1 MVESVVES
9 PNSCGFLLQRG
20 PFLQYLASSIA
31 IPISLPILRKLKQVY
46 KIPMREQQ
54 GTNFCETIL
63 EKQMPSSWP
72 PTSKLVVKALQIF
85 HKKEFIFKLFLF
97 HENSDSSRCGFLW
110 LSAPSVY
117 PSLLPLLP
125 EMIFV
130 NIIKK
135 TQCHQDFHHSFFLPY
150 SWSSFKGDRSLIDEG
165 SRTNLTKA
173 VKTDKSRNFDRKT
186 ISIRLISLLTSTG
199 IFSDTSTHSS

>member
-1 MVESVVES
+1 M
-9 PNSCGFLLQRG
+9 
-20 PFLQYLASSIA
+20 
-31 IPISLPILRKLKQVY
+31 
-46 KIPMREQQ
+46 
-54 GTNFCETIL
+54 
-63 EKQMPSSWP
+63 
-72 PTSKLVVKALQIF
+72 VKALQIF
-85 HKKEFIFKLFLF
+85 HNKGFIFEFFLF

-117 PSLLPLLP
+117 PSLLTLLP
-125 EMIFV
+125 EITIV
-130 NIIKK
+130 NII
-135 TQCHQDFHHSFFLPY
+135 QNLSVIRISIIFIFLPY

-186 ISIRLISLLTSTG
+186 IWIRLISLLTSTG